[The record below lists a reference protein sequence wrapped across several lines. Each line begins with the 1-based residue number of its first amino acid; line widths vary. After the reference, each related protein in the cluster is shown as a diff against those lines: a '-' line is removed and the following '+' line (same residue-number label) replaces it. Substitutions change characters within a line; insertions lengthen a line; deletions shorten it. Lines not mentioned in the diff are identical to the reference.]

1 MEAGRTPERIGK
13 YEIRERL
20 GEGMTSVVYLA
31 HDSFASRDVAIKR
44 LISEAL
50 HDPVRGQIYRR
61 LMVTEASLAGR
72 MQHPHIVQIYDA
84 VLGEDESYIVM
95 EYVPGGTLEAFC
107 EPDNLLPYDRLV
119 DIIFK
124 CTRALDYA
132 FHQGITH
139 RDIKP
144 ANILLANRD
153 NLDGDIKIS
162 DFGAAL
168 LSSESDQTQVSGV
181 GSPAYMSP
189 QQVRELPLD
198 HRTDIYSLGVVM
210 YQMLCGRLP
219 FHASNNYSMIY
230 QITTLEALPP
240 STYRP
245 DVPPALEAIVARAM
259 AKDLDDRYPDWEA
272 FSQDLM
278 KAFRS
283 EQQSGRRQALAD
295 SEKFETLRALP
306 FFGEFSDVQLWEVVR
321 FSDWKEV
328 GPGAIVMHDG
338 DPGDNFCFLAS
349 GEVKVCKN
357 GRKLVTLNPGEC
369 FGEMAVIH
377 ANPARRAAD
386 VIALTDARIISIRG
400 DALKRASEGCQMRFY
415 RAFLEVLAD
424 RLTAANLQ
432 LASV

>member
-1 MEAGRTPERIGK
+1 
-13 YEIRERL
+13 
-20 GEGMTSVVYLA
+20 
-31 HDSFASRDVAIKR
+31 
-44 LISEAL
+44 
-50 HDPVRGQIYRR
+50 
-61 LMVTEASLAGR
+61 
-72 MQHPHIVQIYDA
+72 
-84 VLGEDESYIVM
+84 
-95 EYVPGGTLEAFC
+95 
-107 EPDNLLPYDRLV
+107 
-119 DIIFK
+119 
-124 CTRALDYA
+124 
-132 FHQGITH
+132 
-139 RDIKP
+139 
-144 ANILLANRD
+144 
-153 NLDGDIKIS
+153 
-162 DFGAAL
+162 
-168 LSSESDQTQVSGV
+168 
-181 GSPAYMSP
+181 MSP

-240 STYRP
+240 LTYRP

>member
-119 DIIFK
+119 EIIFK

-283 EQQSGRRQALAD
+283 EQQSGRRDRGRPQPA
-295 SEKFETLRALP
+295 RAP
-306 FFGEFSDVQLWEVVR
+306 PPV
-321 FSDWKEV
+321 
-328 GPGAIVMHDG
+328 
-338 DPGDNFCFLAS
+338 
-349 GEVKVCKN
+349 
-357 GRKLVTLNPGEC
+357 
-369 FGEMAVIH
+369 
-377 ANPARRAAD
+377 RRAAPG
-386 VIALTDARIISIRG
+386 VRRRGARAGR
-400 DALKRASEGCQMRFY
+400 
-415 RAFLEVLAD
+415 AD
-424 RLTAANLQ
+424 RSNLPTGRRH
-432 LASV
+432 LRPV